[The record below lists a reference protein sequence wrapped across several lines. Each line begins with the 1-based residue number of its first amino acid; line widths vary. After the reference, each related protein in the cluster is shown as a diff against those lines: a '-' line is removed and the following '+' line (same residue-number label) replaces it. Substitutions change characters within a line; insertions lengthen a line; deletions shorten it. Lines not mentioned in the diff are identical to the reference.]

1 MRILVVEDELAMA
14 ESLTWG
20 LEAEGY
26 VVDVAHNGEDGLWK
40 ARETGHDVI
49 ILDVMLPGLDGY
61 QVCARLREQGLWT
74 PILMLTA
81 MDDDL
86 DQAEGLDV
94 GADDY
99 LAKPFAY
106 PVLLAR
112 LRALTRRGFGERP
125 AVLTAGGLTLDPA
138 RRAVT
143 RDGAEL
149 ELTSREVSVLEYLMR
164 RVGRVVSKSEL
175 LEHCWDPAFDG
186 DPGVVE
192 VHIHRLRRKIDPPTG
207 QATIHTVRGA
217 GYLIP
222 GDSPGD
228 HVR

>member
-1 MRILVVEDELAMA
+1 
-14 ESLTWG
+14 
-20 LEAEGY
+20 
-26 VVDVAHNGEDGLWK
+26 
-40 ARETGHDVI
+40 
-49 ILDVMLPGLDGY
+49 
-61 QVCARLREQGLWT
+61 
-74 PILMLTA
+74 MLTA

-125 AVLTAGGLTLDPA
+125 AVLTAAGLTLDPA

-143 RDGAEL
+143 RDGAEV

-164 RVGRVVSKSEL
+164 RTGQVVSKSEL
-175 LEHCWDPAFDG
+175 LEHCWTQPSTGTVQETCRPSRRALATAVWSVAIRAWVVRHRCEGICRVRLSGPTRPGGLALQATQLREGDLQVARVG
-186 DPGVVE
+186 DP
-192 VHIHRLRRKIDPPTG
+192 RWSAPPGT
-207 QATIHTVRGA
+207 
-217 GYLIP
+217 
-222 GDSPGD
+222 
-228 HVR
+228 